1 VSLPCIL
8 LRTKQIAHFLQK
20 HPPRGGRE
28 TELLEKEQMVGS
40 ELGDVNDPSVKYLRF
55 TTGVHN
61 LFWL

>member
-1 VSLPCIL
+1 
-8 LRTKQIAHFLQK
+8 
-20 HPPRGGRE
+20 
-28 TELLEKEQMVGS
+28 MVGS